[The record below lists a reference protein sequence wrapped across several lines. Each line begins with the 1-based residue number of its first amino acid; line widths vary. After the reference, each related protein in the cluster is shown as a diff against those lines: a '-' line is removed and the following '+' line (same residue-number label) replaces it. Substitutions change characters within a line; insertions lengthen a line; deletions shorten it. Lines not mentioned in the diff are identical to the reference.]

1 MMPWQKLMYHLLTGA
16 GFPAEVVVLR
26 WGCSVWPKLQRL
38 LRSGVWLAWPDGFTL
53 ELPTKRIT
61 ADVRR
66 RQQVTSTCRV
76 HVTHSIPLDPKI
88 WELWTSCSES
98 SHVVSR
104 CVRSSCWEKDFVFVH
119 VYLYVYVYVFVYIF
133 KCVYVYL
140 YIHVNICTC
149 ICIYVYMYM
158 YNNVHV

>member
-76 HVTHSIPLDPKI
+76 HVASIFTHSIPLDPKI

-119 VYLYVYVYVFVYIF
+119 VYIYI
-133 KCVYVYL
+133 
-140 YIHVNICTC
+140 YIHLCICIFICICIC
-149 ICIYVYMYM
+149 ICIYL
-158 YNNVHV
+158 